1 MTPIYI
7 PASHGNQAGRH
18 PGGVRRRLGHRGGL
32 LIVFE
37 KCREGGGAV
46 RTKKAEATS
55 VEEEMSMAVEFSVE
69 SLRKDLIDVL
79 TRYRVPRE
87 DAEPA
92 ADIYVRAELTGHG
105 SHGVMRF
112 LRIIEGIR
120 TGTHCPGGRPRL
132 VRTGPGTA
140 RIDGRRALGVPTA
153 VFAMRTAIDLAGETG
168 IGAVTVRDTHHFGMA
183 GYYPAMAARHGML
196 GPTRGEPLVLDMSVA
211 AVSRGQVLEAARRGE
226 SLPAGVALDEGGR
239 PTTDPTRALTGSLRP
254 FGGDAA
260 HKAFGLALMIDIL
273 SGVLAGAAFG
283 DRVTGTAETSRP
295 CTKGDFFAA
304 LDVSRFRDME
314 EFLDDVEELSGI
326 VKRSGSNV
334 CLPGEIERDRLNA
347 ARGRVVLD
355 DDLAASL
362 REAVR
367 AAGGEGGP
375 SSGRRWG

>member
-1 MTPIYI
+1 
-7 PASHGNQAGRH
+7 
-18 PGGVRRRLGHRGGL
+18 
-32 LIVFE
+32 
-37 KCREGGGAV
+37 
-46 RTKKAEATS
+46 
-55 VEEEMSMAVEFSVE
+55 MAVEFSVE

-196 GPTRGEPLVLDMSVA
+196 GLALCNTQPAITPPGGKGRVLGTNPISIAAPTRGEPLVLDMSVA